1 MKEKRQPT
9 VRAVIERGRKQLNA
23 LGMMLFGM
31 LEFISSALGVIVGV
45 LAVASLA
52 GAIGVMA
59 YLTFKRW

>member
-9 VRAVIERGRKQLNA
+9 VRTVIERGRKQLNA